1 MLPRDRELTPSLLS
15 WFGLSLGGMFACFAV
30 IAWWRFSAPGVALGL
45 ALLGGFVAAIYYLVP
60 PFQQPIIN
68 AFFVITWPIAAT
80 VSTLLLA
87 TVYYLVVTPI
97 GLILK
102 LFGRDPLAKHPDPAA
117 DSYWT
122 EYPESPETDHYFR
135 QY

>member
-1 MLPRDRELTPSLLS
+1 MLPRNRELTPSLLR
-15 WFGLSLGGMFACFAV
+15 WFGLSLAGMFGCFAA
-30 IAWWRFSAPGVALGL
+30 IAWWRFSAPTVAISL
-45 ALLGGFVAAIYYLVP
+45 AAMGTIVCVIYYSL
-60 PFQQPIIN
+60 QAAREPIVNI
-68 AFFVITWPIAAT
+68 FFAITWPIAAT

-102 LFGRDPLAKHPDPAA
+102 LTGRDPLQKQPDPDA

-122 EYPESPETDHYFR
+122 TYPESTGTDHYFR

>member
-1 MLPRDRELTPSLLS
+1 MLPRDRELTPSLLR
-15 WFGLSLGGMFACFAV
+15 WFGLSLGGMFGCFAV
-30 IAWWRFSAPGVALGL
+30 IAWWRFSAPGLAWGL
-45 ALLGGFVAAIYYLVP
+45 AILGGLVSAIYYLVP
-60 PFQQPIIN
+60 AFRQPIIKT
-68 AFFVITWPIAAT
+68 FFLITWPIAAT

-87 TVYYLVVTPI
+87 SVYYAVVTPI

-102 LFGRDPLAKHPDPAA
+102 LLGRDPLAKTPDRAA

-122 EYPESPETDHYFR
+122 KYPESPGTDHYFR